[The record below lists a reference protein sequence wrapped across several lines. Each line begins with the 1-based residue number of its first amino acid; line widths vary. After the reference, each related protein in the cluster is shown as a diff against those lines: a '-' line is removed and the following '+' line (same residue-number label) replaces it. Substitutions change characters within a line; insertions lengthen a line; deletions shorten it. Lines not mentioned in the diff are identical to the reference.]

1 MGTKGK
7 GIVLGKERS
16 ESIEDLRPSAD
27 KNKDVKNTTMKG
39 SEGEVAIRRTKEMTL
54 TDEREKKKIWVKDG
68 KGNAEVYAKIEK
80 KMNGKDKYCKKG
92 RERRQKKGTGRQGE
106 LEMTC

>member
-54 TDEREKKKIWVKDG
+54 TDERERKKKSGLRMV
-68 KGNAEVYAKIEK
+68 K
-80 KMNGKDKYCKKG
+80 KM
-92 RERRQKKGTGRQGE
+92 RRFMRK
-106 LEMTC
+106 